1 MQLHKPQA
9 VEINYDVEKKKKKKG
24 DNSSRVAGHR

>member
-9 VEINYDVEKKKKKKG
+9 VEINYDVEKKKKKG